1 MAELPADAV
10 SRFRTESGFESVD
23 RDFCSMIHGSGF
35 LKYDLGGGFAQ
46 RIVDARCRLGKQSWV
61 VNAQSAVTEA
71 NCQWQLE

>member
-1 MAELPADAV
+1 MSKYKQSTVSLDQMKVIYIDTLMAELPADAV

-46 RIVDARCRLGKQSWV
+46 L
-61 VNAQSAVTEA
+61 
-71 NCQWQLE
+71 